1 MHKLIKS
8 ICKKLITSVNT
19 MGEKC
24 TLHNKPIF
32 MYVFLLIQII
42 IFQMIIFKKI
52 SSIIIIMNNDNT

>member
-32 MYVFLLIQII
+32 MYVFLIIQII
-42 IFQMIIFKKI
+42 IFQTIILKKI
-52 SSIIIIMNNDNT
+52 SSIIIIINDDNT